1 MQHLK
6 LFLSPKSVDLLHL
19 KLILPAIMSQL
30 GESPQTPLK
39 NLSILGVVLRFTM
52 FML

>member
-39 NLSILGVVLRFTM
+39 NCTVLK
-52 FML
+52 LVD